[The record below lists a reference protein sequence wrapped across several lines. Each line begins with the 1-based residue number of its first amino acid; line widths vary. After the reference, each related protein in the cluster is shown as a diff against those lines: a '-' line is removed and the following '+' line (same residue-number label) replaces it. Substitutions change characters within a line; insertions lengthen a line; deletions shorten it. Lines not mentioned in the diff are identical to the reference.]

1 MLVPS
6 IRSIPTKKILVNSDS
21 HLFRPESVSR
31 TRIKGKREEPSG
43 IKSEGV
49 WNKTVYVKCYCMRT
63 FNERMNTKC

>member
-1 MLVPS
+1 MYLEQGS
-6 IRSIPTKKILVNSDS
+6 K
-21 HLFRPESVSR
+21 E
-31 TRIKGKREEPSG
+31 KGEEPSG